1 MDGLGQLEQQ
11 THGRISLF
19 GCQIDNL
26 TLHEAVQKVENFIEQ
41 GGTRRYFAVNI
52 HKIVSCRRS
61 PEMRSIANRSDLVT
75 ADGQPIVWAS
85 RWFGRPL
92 KSRVNGTD
100 LMERLVDLA
109 SRKQYGIYLLGA
121 RAEVLQTMIERYRE
135 RFPGLRVVGSRNGY
149 WLDEEENS
157 VVSAIRE
164 ARPDI
169 LFVGISS
176 PRKELFMD
184 RNLTQMQVPFAMGVG
199 GSFDVAAGLTLRAPL
214 WMQRTGLEWFW
225 RVLQEPGRMWKRYL
239 LDGIQFGFIV
249 IRALVSGAD

>member
-1 MDGLGQLEQQ
+1 MNGRDQLEQQ

-26 TLHEAVQKVENFIEQ
+26 TLNEAVQRVESFIEQ
-41 GGTRRYFAVNI
+41 GGTHRYFAVNI
-52 HKIVSCRRS
+52 HKIVTCRRS
-61 PEMRSIANRSDLVT
+61 PEMQRIARHSDLVT
-75 ADGQPIVWAS
+75 ADGQPVVWAS
-85 RWFGRPL
+85 QWFGRPL

-100 LMERLVDLA
+100 LMECLVDLA
-109 SRKQYGIYLLGA
+109 ARRQYGVYLLGA
-121 RAEVLQTMIERYRE
+121 RDEVLQAMLEQYRE

-149 WLDEEENS
+149 WSDAEENS
-157 VVSAIRE
+157 VVCAIRK
-164 ARPDI
+164 AHPDI

-199 GSFDVAAGLTLRAPL
+199 GSFDVAAGVTQRAPL
-214 WMQRTGLEWFW
+214 WMQRAGLEWFW
-225 RVLQEPGRMWKRYL
+225 RVLQEPRRMWKRYL

-249 IRALVSGAD
+249 IRAMLSGAD

>member
-1 MDGLGQLEQQ
+1 M
-11 THGRISLF
+11 
-19 GCQIDNL
+19 N
-26 TLHEAVQKVENFIEQ
+26 EAVQRVESFIEQ
-41 GGTRRYFAVNI
+41 GGPRRYFAVNI
-52 HKIVSCRRS
+52 HKIVTCRHS
-61 PEMRSIANRSDLVT
+61 PEMHRIANHSDLVT
-75 ADGQPIVWAS
+75 ADGQPILWAS

-92 KSRVNGTD
+92 KGRVNGTD

-109 SRKQYGIYLLGA
+109 ARRQYGVYLLGA
-121 RAEVLQTMIERYRE
+121 QDEVLQAMIKQYRQ
-135 RFPGLRVVGSRNGY
+135 RFPDLRVVGSRNGY
-149 WLDEEENS
+149 WSNEEESS

-199 GSFDVAAGLTLRAPL
+199 GSFDVAAGVTQRAPL

>member
-1 MDGLGQLEQQ
+1 MDGHEQFEHQ
-11 THGRISLF
+11 TYGRISLF

-26 TLHEAVQKVENFIEQ
+26 TLNEAVQRVESFIEQ
-41 GGTRRYFAVNI
+41 GGIHRYFAVNI
-52 HKIVSCRRS
+52 HKIVTCGRS
-61 PEMRSIANRSDLVT
+61 PEMQRIANHSDLVT

-85 RWFGRPL
+85 QWFGRPL
-92 KSRVNGTD
+92 KCRVNGTD

-109 SRKQYGIYLLGA
+109 ARRQYGVYLLGA
-121 RAEVLQTMIERYRE
+121 RDEVLQAMIEQYRK
-135 RFPGLRVVGSRNGY
+135 RFPDLRVVGSRNGY
-149 WLDEEENS
+149 WSNEEESS

-199 GSFDVAAGLTLRAPL
+199 GSFDVAAGVTQRAPL